1 MPTLADFLQI
11 LERSRLLDR
20 SRVDSV
26 RADLDPRDRNDMASV
41 IRALVERKFL
51 TRFQAAKLLAG
62 KSGPFFMGKYKIMR
76 QLGQGGM
83 GKVYYARHIETRC
96 KVAVKV
102 LDPRRAAAERNAL
115 ARFRREADMT
125 LRLSHPHVAETLEVG
140 EEGGVHF
147 MVMEYIPGQNL
158 FSMVT
163 KGGPLRVW
171 DAARLF
177 GEVATGLGHIH
188 KFGVIH
194 RDIKPSNIMVTPDG
208 TAKLLDLG
216 LARDTTDPAQDDK
229 LTRPGTVVG
238 TMDYIAPEQASTE
251 QQADER
257 SDIYSLGCTLYF
269 AVSTRMP
276 FAGGDLMSKIYRH
289 RMEEPEPI
297 EKITKHVPREFGAL
311 LRKMMSKDPADRYA
325 NADELCHDLRRW
337 TNADL
342 VRTLLGAAA
351 DSGQIFHA
359 PSPEIDSSELHVE
372 EGVSLRSLGTD
383 QPTEAPVPRVLKT
396 VRPATKDP
404 GPPTPLQRI
413 KVPKPVHEP
422 TESYEGVYRVIF
434 IIVALGIV
442 AIIAL
447 ALWDQFKG

>member
-1 MPTLADFLQI
+1 MPTLSEFLQT
-11 LERSRLLDR
+11 LERSRLLQR
-20 SRVDSV
+20 SRVDSI
-26 RADLDPRDRNDMASV
+26 RAELDPQQRNDMVAV
-41 IRALVERKFL
+41 IQALLERKLL
-51 TRFQAAKLLAG
+51 TKFQAAKVLAG
-62 KSGPFFMGKYKIMR
+62 KSGPFFLGNYKIMR

-83 GKVYYARHIETRC
+83 GKVYYARHMETHC

-102 LDPRRAAAERNAL
+102 LPPKRAAAERNAL
-115 ARFRREADMT
+115 ARFRREADMSM
-125 LRLSHPHVAETLEVG
+125 RLSHPHVAETLEVG
-140 EEGGVHF
+140 EDAGVHF

-163 KGGPLRVW
+163 RGGPLRVW

-177 GEVATGLGHIH
+177 GEVASGLGHIH
-188 KFGVIH
+188 KYGLIH

-216 LARDTTDPAQDDK
+216 LACDTTDTEEADK

-238 TMDYIAPEQASTE
+238 TMDYISPEQASTE

-289 RMEEPEPI
+289 RMEEPELI
-297 EKITKHVPREFGAL
+297 EKLTQHVPREFGAL

-325 NADELCHDLRRW
+325 NADELSHDLRRW

-342 VRTLLGAAA
+342 VRTLVGSAA
-351 DSGQIFHA
+351 DSGQIFH
-359 PSPEIDSSELHVE
+359 PPPPEIDSSELHVD
-372 EGVSLRSLGTD
+372 EGISLRSLGTD
-383 QPTEAPVPRVLKT
+383 QPTQAPVPRVMKP
-396 VRPATKDP
+396 VRQPGKDP

-413 KVPKPVHEP
+413 RAPKPVEEP
-422 TESYEGVYRVIF
+422 SESYAGVYRAIF
-434 IIVALGIV
+434 IIVGLGV
-442 AIIAL
+442 LAIIGL
-447 ALWDQFKG
+447 AVWDQFQG